1 MSKEFK
7 LNDRV
12 FHPTQGWG
20 KVANIE
26 TDTKYPLKVIF
37 DNGAHVYLTIDGKY
51 SIQDTYPTLSYK
63 EYGRCE
69 GKKKKP
75 IYDRIEVG
83 DKVFCVLY
91 GWGNIKRKDDSG
103 SDSYP
108 IVVVFDNTLS
118 QFYTRDGKFAVD
130 SIQRVL
136 FKSERKVSKPEN
148 SKEIK

>member
-7 LNDRV
+7 LNERV

-20 KVANIE
+20 KVSQIDLDNQ
-26 TDTKYPLKVIF
+26 YPLKVRF
-37 DNGAHVYLTIDGKY
+37 KNGTYTGFTVDGKF
-51 SIQDTYPTLSYK
+51 STSDTYPTLSYK
-63 EYGRCE
+63 EYGRRE
-69 GKKKKP
+69 DKQKKP

-91 GWGNIKRKDDSG
+91 GWGKVTEKNNDESG
-103 SDSYP
+103 NYP
-108 IVVVFDNTLS
+108 ITVGFGNASS

-148 SKEIK
+148 SKEKS